1 MSVLQLRSPDVREV
15 DVSSVR
21 LRDLEGLLPWR
32 TFRARRGQR
41 HYSGAYWSATTA
53 GHVIYES
60 RLELARLL
68 FADMDPA
75 VEWIVAQPFRLV
87 ADVDGKER
95 RHVPDFLLLLR
106 DGGVRVVDVKPL
118 RRLEDPVV
126 SATFEWTRTVLALCG
141 WGFEVWSE
149 PDPVQLTNVRFLAGY
164 RRGWLF
170 AAELV
175 DDADSVAQ
183 QGVSIGEAE
192 RCLAP
197 RWTSVVARG
206 ALMHLLWLGRI
217 QTDLSVPLSSM
228 HLLERP

>member
-15 DVSSVR
+15 EVCSVR

-41 HYSGAYWSATTA
+41 HYSGVYWSATTA

-75 VEWIVAQPFRLV
+75 IGWIVAQPFRLV
-87 ADVDGKER
+87 AEVNGKER
-95 RHVPDFLLLLR
+95 GHVPDFLLLLR
-106 DGGVRVVDVKPL
+106 EGGVRVVDVKPL
-118 RRLEDPVV
+118 HRLGDPVV
-126 SATFEWTRTVLALCG
+126 SSTFEWVQDVLAQCG
-141 WGFEVWSE
+141 WSFEVWSE
-149 PDPVQLTNVRFLAGY
+149 PDPVQLANVRFLAGY

-170 AAELV
+170 AAELL
-175 DDADSVAQ
+175 DDAESAAQ
-183 QGVSIGEAE
+183 HGVSIGEAE
-192 RCLAP
+192 RSLAP
-197 RWTSVVARG
+197 RWTAAVARG
-206 ALMHLLWLGRI
+206 ALMRLLWLGRI
-217 QTDLSVPLSSM
+217 RTDLSVPLSSM